1 MLVVVLISGKYSHA
15 ACFPLQVAFTDER
28 GQRHHA
34 VSAMVTNFTKP
45 TPQKPSLLKF
55 KEVLSK
61 IFYFSH
67 YRFLRFLFVLKKMCM
82 REGEKFVH
90 F

>member
-1 MLVVVLISGKYSHA
+1 LISGKYSHA

-45 TPQKPSLLKF
+45 TSQKPSLLKF
-55 KEVLSK
+55 KEVFSK
-61 IFYFSH
+61 KIICDFVFRKNEYEDE
-67 YRFLRFLFVLKKMCM
+67 YEYERDFLFC
-82 REGEKFVH
+82 
-90 F
+90 